1 MNIGKLSKPRSLL
14 STRSDKKLLFPCA
27 SRNFLSPIKSNQSQL
42 HIQQLPKI
50 IHTVNVSHNFPPEL
64 DHRSYLFSPST
75 LSLPYSTSIST
86 KLEIIIMAPKSSLP
100 QTNYAGIQ
108 SAADATGC
116 FQQIV
121 LFMNNSNLKIP
132 IIATP
137 LINMD
142 RLDQFWKTAKNQG
155 TEEVPSVDF
164 KIDGKEYTLIVTHIN
179 EAFGTTVAENESF
192 ADLANDTLSKFFLY
206 IGYAGLV
213 PDKNSTKWYPTSEM
227 DNRYMRKEWNMLFD
241 AMVKIFSTKT
251 SGWNGIPSYIK
262 KLTHSMV
269 HGYKVNVGK
278 VVMAQLRSSISKK
291 VHVYPR
297 FVTMLLNHICDIV
310 ENAPNMKECF
320 VLKNNTQTS
329 LIL

>member
-1 MNIGKLSKPRSLL
+1 
-14 STRSDKKLLFPCA
+14 
-27 SRNFLSPIKSNQSQL
+27 
-42 HIQQLPKI
+42 
-50 IHTVNVSHNFPPEL
+50 
-64 DHRSYLFSPST
+64 
-75 LSLPYSTSIST
+75 
-86 KLEIIIMAPKSSLP
+86 MAPKSSLP

-164 KIDGKEYTLIVTHIN
+164 KIDGKEYMLIVTHIN

-192 ADLANDTLSKFFLY
+192 ADLGNDDTLSKFFLY

-227 DNRYMRKEWNMLFD
+227 DKRYMRKEWNMLFD

-291 VHVYPR
+291 IHTSEKPALEETHVDVGHSEVLTNP
-297 FVTMLLNHICDIV
+297 FEVAVTASVAVNDSAGTTTSIV
-310 ENAPNMKECF
+310 VDTIPAIK
-320 VLKNNTQTS
+320 TS
-329 LIL
+329 LVVTSPPAIIIPTDVFTRTDTILSTKVVVTSTQHLHLDVIIEDGSDDENVPLCTFFKV

>member
-1 MNIGKLSKPRSLL
+1 MEKSEFKKETYDLIEELNIHLEEETERSRKEKLEKEKAEILAYKEQLEALIKGAKLPR
-14 STRSDKKLLFPCA
+14 KEAWEKLLG
-27 SRNFLSPIKSNQSQL
+27 I
-42 HIQQLPKI
+42 
-50 IHTVNVSHNFPPEL
+50 
-64 DHRSYLFSPST
+64 
-75 LSLPYSTSIST
+75 
-86 KLEIIIMAPKSSLP
+86 
-100 QTNYAGIQ
+100 TNYAGIQ

-192 ADLANDTLSKFFLY
+192 ADLANDDTLSKFFLY

-227 DNRYMRKEWNMLFD
+227 NNRYMRKEWNMLFD